1 MLLLERR
8 QLDYGL
14 KRNMT
19 LEQIQELWSKD
30 APVDRTELGDEAIKI
45 PQLHSKYFKI
55 YSTERLILKKM
66 ELESKQMWKDLWSYY
81 QGHMD
86 YEDLTERG
94 WDQINTIILKADL
107 NIHIDSN
114 KDWINNNLKLA
125 YQREKVDFLEA
136 IIKSLNNRGFN
147 INAAISWE
155 KFKVGI

>member
-1 MLLLERR
+1 
-8 QLDYGL
+8 
-14 KRNMT
+14 
-19 LEQIQELWSKD
+19 
-30 APVDRTELGDEAIKI
+30 
-45 PQLHSKYFKI
+45 
-55 YSTERLILKKM
+55 
-66 ELESKQMWKDLWSYY
+66 MWKDLWSYY

-86 YEDLTERG
+86 YEDLTQRG
-94 WDQINTIILKADL
+94 WDQINNIILKADL

>member
-1 MLLLERR
+1 LLSLERQ

-14 KRNMT
+14 KKNMT

-30 APVDRTELGDEAIKI
+30 APVDRTELGEEAIKI

-66 ELESKQMWKDLWSYY
+66 ELESKQLWKDLWSYY

-86 YEDLTERG
+86 YEDLTQRG
-94 WDQINTIILKADL
+94 WDQINNIILKADL

>member
-1 MLLLERR
+1 
-8 QLDYGL
+8 
-14 KRNMT
+14 MT

-30 APVDRTELGDEAIKI
+30 APVDRTELGEEAIKI

-66 ELESKQMWKDLWSYY
+66 ELESKQLWKDLWSYY

-86 YEDLTERG
+86 YEDLTQRG
-94 WDQINTIILKADL
+94 WDQINNIILKADL

>member
-1 MLLLERR
+1 
-8 QLDYGL
+8 
-14 KRNMT
+14 MT

>member
-1 MLLLERR
+1 MLSLERR

-14 KRNMT
+14 KKNMT

-30 APVDRTELGDEAIKI
+30 APVDRTELGEEAIKI

-66 ELESKQMWKDLWSYY
+66 ELESKQLWKDLWSYY

-86 YEDLTERG
+86 YEDLTQRG
-94 WDQINTIILKADL
+94 WDQINNIILKADL

>member
-1 MLLLERR
+1 
-8 QLDYGL
+8 
-14 KRNMT
+14 MT

-30 APVDRTELGDEAIKI
+30 APVDRTELGEEAIKI

-66 ELESKQMWKDLWSYY
+66 ELESKQLWKDLWSYY

-86 YEDLTERG
+86 YEDLTQRG